1 MATSPRSR
9 RVYASARRFHTAKT
23 HNRNLPGEKLA
34 SMKSSTTPLLDQA
47 ISNSRLAPATAQRWP
62 NRSRSS
68 RWIVICS
75 LRLAA
80 ADEVAGEVGEQRARQ
95 RRKRQGPRDLDRG
108 EPEPRGEQ
116 AVEHAFAEP
125 RREFGRNAVAEHLL
139 DEAVAGRHAAGER
152 EMRHDVPEQA
162 DQAEQAG

>member
-1 MATSPRSR
+1 MRTLRSR
-9 RVYASARRFHTAKT
+9 
-23 HNRNLPGEKLA
+23 LLA
-34 SMKSSTTPLLDQA
+34 WGR
-47 ISNSRLAPATAQRWP
+47 I
-62 NRSRSS
+62 
-68 RWIVICS
+68 S
-75 LRLAA
+75 LRLAP

-152 EMRHDVPEQA
+152 EMRDDMPEQA
-162 DQAEQAG
+162 DQAEQAGAAAVEIREAPD